1 MTGKLGPLVAVIAAS
16 FVLLFGGGAPAQ
28 DTVILGGSGLPGV
41 EVDLDA
47 LEGIDRPYGV
57 ERLFMPGGQP
67 DGARTIRPR
76 PPEVSLAA
84 RSPAIETTPAKP
96 AKAARAKQA
105 ARAAASIVT
114 VKPLPAEKRKPVQPR
129 VPAVMLPAEMGSDVA
144 QITEPVA
151 APSVEPEEAAE
162 VAVLAPA
169 DEPVAEAPPPP
180 PAPEPESEPQTVI
193 EEPTDAAPAEPEEA
207 EPAEM
212 SAPATTETV
221 EAEAEEAE
229 AGEPLQ
235 IVPPPPPPPAP
246 EDPVTTA
253 PVLTPPEPETAVAAA
268 PAEPETSATPPPPPP
283 AVTEEEDLPAIEP
296 ATQEDVTV
304 ASLPAADLPAVG
316 ETALQVRFDAGS
328 SRLTAEAQQALQ
340 TVARAVIASD
350 GRLQLKAYAGASGE
364 SVSTARRLSL
374 SRALAVRAFLIEQ
387 DVRSTRIDVR
397 ALGVAADAGPPE
409 RVDLVYIRAIARLP
423 Q

>member
-169 DEPVAEAPPPP
+169 DEPVAEAPPP
-180 PAPEPESEPQTVI
+180 APEPESE
-193 EEPTDAAPAEPEEA
+193 
-207 EPAEM
+207 
-212 SAPATTETV
+212 TT
-221 EAEAEEAE
+221 
-229 AGEPLQ
+229 
-235 IVPPPPPPPAP
+235 I
-246 EDPVTTA
+246 
-253 PVLTPPEPETAVAAA
+253 AAA

-316 ETALQVRFDAGS
+316 ETALQVRFDA
-328 SRLTAEAQQALQ
+328 EAH
-340 TVARAVIASD
+340 
-350 GRLQLKAYAGASGE
+350 G
-364 SVSTARRLSL
+364 
-374 SRALAVRAFLIEQ
+374 
-387 DVRSTRIDVR
+387 
-397 ALGVAADAGPPE
+397 
-409 RVDLVYIRAIARLP
+409 
-423 Q
+423 